1 MAIITVVEDDP
12 NVARLIA
19 MTLEEE
25 DHEVTVCVDGAKGLH
40 SILSEPPD
48 IAVLDVNLPSMSGFD
63 IAENIRK
70 SPDISAMPILML
82 TAQSDLNSRLRGL
95 ASADD
100 YLNKPFDPEELEA
113 RIAALL
119 RRSAMTPAK
128 PPKKPVDALAGERV
142 RYYDIIDEVGR
153 GNMSI
158 VYKATDTK
166 LERTVT
172 LKFFTKEFKD
182 SEKQTRFIR
191 EAQAASRLIHPNI
204 CTVYTVDETDH
215 GQPFMVMPFLQGMTL
230 EERINQ
236 GNMKIGRAVNYAVQ
250 TARGLSAAHA
260 EGIVHRDVKP
270 ANLFIETDG
279 VIKILDFGVA
289 KWTMRSGDTN
299 TTQEGTLVG
308 TVNYMSPEQVRG
320 KEVDARSDIWAVGVV
335 LYEMLTGA
343 KPFSGSNNI
352 IATISAISTKKPQPI
367 AALRPGVPADVEQI
381 VMKALEKKPE
391 NRYQTMNEMLRD
403 LRALYANRQQS

>member
-19 MTLEEE
+19 MTLEDE
-25 DHEVTVCVDGAKGLH
+25 DHEVTVCGDGAEGLQ
-40 SILSEPPD
+40 SILSSPPD
-48 IAVLDVNLPSMSGFD
+48 LAVLDVNLPNMSGFD
-63 IAENIRK
+63 IAENIRG
-70 SPDISAMPILML
+70 SAAISALPILML
-82 TAQSDLNSRLRGL
+82 TAQSDLDSRLRGL

-119 RRSAMTPAK
+119 RRSNMSPAK
-128 PPKKPVDALAGERV
+128 PPKKPVDALAGEQV
-142 RYYDIIDEVGR
+142 RYYDIIEEFGR
-153 GNMSI
+153 GNMSV
-158 VYKATDTK
+158 VYRAIDTK
-166 LERTVT
+166 LERTVA

-182 SEKQTRFIR
+182 SEKQVRFIR
-191 EAQAASRLIHPNI
+191 EAQAASRLVHPNI
-204 CTVYTVDETDH
+204 CTVYTVDETAH
-215 GQPFMVMPFLQGMTL
+215 GQPFMVMPFLEGMTL

-236 GNMKIGRAVNYAVQ
+236 GTMKIGRAVNYAVQ

-260 EGIVHRDVKP
+260 EGIVHRDIKP
-270 ANLFIETDG
+270 ANLFIESDG

-289 KWTMRSGDTN
+289 KWTLKSDSAN

-335 LYEMLTGA
+335 LYEMLTGI
-343 KPFSGSNNI
+343 KPFSGNNNI
-352 IATISAISTKKPQPI
+352 IATISAISTKKPDPI
-367 AALRPGVPADVEQI
+367 TSLRSSVPADVEKI
-381 VMKALEKKPE
+381 VIRALEKRPDD
-391 NRYQTMNEMLRD
+391 RYQNINEMLRD

>member
-19 MTLEEE
+19 MTLEDE
-25 DHEVTVCVDGAKGLH
+25 DHEVTVCMDGAKGLQ
-40 SILSEPPD
+40 SILGSPPD
-48 IAVLDVNLPSMSGFD
+48 LAVLDVNLPNMSGFD
-63 IAENIRK
+63 IAENIRG
-70 SPDISAMPILML
+70 SAEISALPILML
-82 TAQSDLNSRLRGL
+82 TAQSDLDSRLRGL

-119 RRSAMTPAK
+119 RRSSMSPAK
-128 PPKKPVDALAGERV
+128 PPKKPVDALAGEQV
-142 RYYDIIDEVGR
+142 RYYDIIEEFGR

-158 VYKATDTK
+158 VYRAVDTK
-166 LERTVT
+166 LERTVA

-182 SEKQTRFIR
+182 SEKQVRFIR
-191 EAQAASRLIHPNI
+191 EAQAASRLVHPNI

-215 GQPFMVMPFLQGMTL
+215 GQPFMVMPFLEGMTL

-236 GNMKIGRAVNYAVQ
+236 GTMKIGRAVNYAVQ
-250 TARGLSAAHA
+250 TARGLSAAHI
-260 EGIVHRDVKP
+260 EGIVHRDIKP

-289 KWTMRSGDTN
+289 KWTLKADETN

-320 KEVDARSDIWAVGVV
+320 KEVDARSDIWAIGVV
-335 LYEMLTGA
+335 LYEMLTGI

-352 IATISAISTKKPQPI
+352 IATISAISTKKPEPI
-367 AALRPGVPADVEQI
+367 ASLRSGVPTDVENI
-381 VMKALEKKPE
+381 VMRALEKRPAD
-391 NRYQTMNEMLRD
+391 RYQNINEMLRD